1 MYTLQVI
8 YLSTVT
14 QRHSPN
20 SEITAQEALKTPVTN
35 IELQMKSRLQKIQ
48 MVVSLGKQIV
58 FQFKTQIMRQI

>member
-14 QRHSPN
+14 QGHPPN

-35 IELQMKSRLQKIQ
+35 RELQMKSRLQKIQ
-48 MVVSLGKQIV
+48 MVVSLGKCIV
-58 FQFKTQIMRQI
+58 FQFKTQIM